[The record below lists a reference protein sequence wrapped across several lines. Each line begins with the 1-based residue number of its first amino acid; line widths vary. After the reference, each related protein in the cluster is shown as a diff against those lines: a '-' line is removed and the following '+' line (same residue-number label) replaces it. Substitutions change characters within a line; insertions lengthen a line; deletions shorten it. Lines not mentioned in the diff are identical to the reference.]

1 MIIDYFNID
10 WSGASFGPLK
20 AYPPL
25 VVDANAILA
34 LAIPFESFKTVP
46 GQAQVKKGGRSFQ
59 LVKLQL
65 RLALKAGKSLDSI
78 SSREFLRS
86 LISEAHD
93 HAVV

>member
-46 GQAQVKKGGRSFQ
+46 G
-59 LVKLQL
+59 
-65 RLALKAGKSLDSI
+65 
-78 SSREFLRS
+78 
-86 LISEAHD
+86 
-93 HAVV
+93 